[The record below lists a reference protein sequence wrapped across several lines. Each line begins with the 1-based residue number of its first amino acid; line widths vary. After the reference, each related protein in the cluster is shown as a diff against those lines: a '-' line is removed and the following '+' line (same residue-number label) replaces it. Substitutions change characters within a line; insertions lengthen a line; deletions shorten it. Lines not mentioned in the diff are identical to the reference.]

1 MDRTINLIGEVGSQ
15 ITAKKFIDAITK
27 LGSGE
32 PIEVNISSEG
42 GSVFE
47 ALNIYDY
54 LQTTS
59 GQKFVF
65 DANVTGMA
73 ASAGTIIA
81 IALKAKIGANSYF
94 MIHNAY
100 TEELNPST
108 GKMALIDDIN
118 TKLLGIYTKYTGKP
132 EAEIKQMMDA
142 ETMMDAHAAVE
153 MGFCTGIGQTMAI
166 AANLKG
172 VEEWKGLLENRTI
185 ANYPIEVTN
194 KAKEVLSILAKVGK
208 GNLTELELAR
218 ANQLAK
224 GEPISQATYDAI
236 IDSDLPIYGGA
247 NELLQTNEDKLINK
261 LVKTIDMKFADA
273 FKAFKTSLGVAPK
286 AQLDI
291 TLDDGTEVY
300 VDTENDTPVVGDM
313 VYLSDGS
320 PVPNAEHMYNGLVI
334 TTVDG
339 QITDIKEAVA
349 AEAKFAQAMELL
361 SQAATE
367 NEALQ
372 AEVENLKAELLA
384 IQNKRTPVVVNK
396 VSKPTADK
404 GVEPSK
410 ANGGMDVATKS
421 FQAWGKRQ
429 GININ

>member
-1 MDRTINLIGEVGSQ
+1 MDRTINLIGEVGRE
-15 ITAKKFIDAITK
+15 ITAKKFIDALTK
-27 LGSGE
+27 LGSGD

-54 LQTTS
+54 LQTVS

-118 TKLLGIYTKYTGKP
+118 RKLVGIYTKHTGKS
-132 EAEIKQMMDA
+132 EAEIVAMMQA
-142 ETMMDAHAAVE
+142 ETMMDAQAAVE
-153 MGFCTGIGQTMAI
+153 MGFCTGIGQVMAI

-172 VEEWKGLLENRTI
+172 VEDWKGLLDNRTI
-185 ANYPIEVTN
+185 TDYPTEVTN
-194 KAKEVLSILAKVGK
+194 KAKFALEFVAKIGK

-218 ANQLAK
+218 ASQLAK
-224 GEPISQATYDAI
+224 GEPISQTTYDAI
-236 IDSDLPIYGGA
+236 IASKLPIYGGA
-247 NELLQTNEDKLINK
+247 NELMQTSEDKLINK
-261 LVKTIDMKFADA
+261 LLNKIEMGFLDKL
-273 FKAFKTSLGVAPK
+273 KAFQTSLGVAPK
-286 AQLDI
+286 AKLDI
-291 TLDDGTEVY
+291 TLADGTEVY
-300 VDTENDTPVVGDM
+300 VETENDTPVVGDLVFLM
-313 VYLSDGS
+313 DGT
-320 PVPNAEHMYNGLVI
+320 PVPNADHLYNGLAI

-339 QITDIKEAVA
+339 QITEIKEDVA
-349 AEAKFAQAMELL
+349 MAQLDQAMALL
-361 SQAATE
+361 SEAATE

-372 AEVENLKAELLA
+372 AEIAALKTELSA

-396 VSKPTADK
+396 VSKPAADK
-404 GVEPSK
+404 GAEPAKRNTGSDIM
-410 ANGGMDVATKS
+410 ANSFRHWGATK
-421 FQAWGKRQ
+421 GLK
-429 GININ
+429 IN